1 MVYEPVPFLF
11 QTEAYYQIRITLKLR
26 TPYSESILSVRM
38 AKRMAKPGPQKY
50 PNAHEIEIQQ
60 QRERRKLKRD

>member
-38 AKRMAKPGPQKY
+38 VKPGPQKY